1 MIERR
6 LRVGIVGGGW
16 PGQRHAEGFAAS
28 DAWDVVAVADLDP
41 ERRIGL
47 ARGNGAA
54 AVASADELFAR
65 DDLDAVV
72 VALPT
77 FLHRQTVLA
86 ALEAGKHVLCEKPPA
101 LNAAE
106 AAEMASAAARHGR
119 ILSFGLQRRA
129 LPSAAA
135 AQAVIAEG
143 QLGEIYHARAVFTRA
158 WGAPAGAGNWF
169 RDPVRSGGGPLIDIG
184 IHVLD
189 LAWFLMGRPEPVSVF
204 GVTHDRSPETSPLE
218 SAAFGLL
225 RFAGGRSIQLEASW
239 ILPESADRQYVHLH
253 GATAGA
259 LVERDKFTLIRV
271 GEAGIEMFTPPTT
284 IGGPDPTLAAFLT
297 QASYFAAAIRGTA
310 AALTPAEDG
319 VWLMRMIDALYRSAK
334 EGREIALKPEQG
346 GNAADE
352 GSHLERVPA

>member
-1 MIERR
+1 MVERR

-28 DAWDVVAVADLDP
+28 EAWDVVAVADLDP

-47 ARGNGAA
+47 TRGNGAT
-54 AVASADELFAR
+54 AVASAEELFAR
-65 DDLDAVV
+65 GDLDAVV

-101 LNAAE
+101 LNAVE

-119 ILSFGLQRRA
+119 ILSFGLQRRGS
-129 LPSAAA
+129 PPAAA
-135 AQAVIAEG
+135 AQAMIAEDR
-143 QLGEIYHARAVFTRA
+143 LGEIYHARAVFTRA
-158 WGAPAGAGNWF
+158 WGAPSGAGNWF
-169 RDPVRSGGGPLIDIG
+169 RDPARSGGGPLIDIG

-189 LAWFLMGRPEPVSVF
+189 LAWFLMGRPEPVAVS

-218 SAAFGLL
+218 NAAFGLL

-239 ILPESADRQYVHLH
+239 ISPDSEDRHQVHLH
-253 GATAGA
+253 GTTAGA
-259 LVERDKFTLIRV
+259 LVERDRFTFIRV
-271 GEAGIEMFTPPTT
+271 GAAGTETLSSGST
-284 IGGPDPTLAAFLT
+284 IGGPDPVVAAFLA
-297 QASYFAAAIRGTA
+297 QASHFAGAIRGTA

-334 EGREIALKPEQG
+334 ERREIVLKPEQG
-346 GNAADE
+346 AADE
-352 GSHLERVPA
+352 GPDLERVPA